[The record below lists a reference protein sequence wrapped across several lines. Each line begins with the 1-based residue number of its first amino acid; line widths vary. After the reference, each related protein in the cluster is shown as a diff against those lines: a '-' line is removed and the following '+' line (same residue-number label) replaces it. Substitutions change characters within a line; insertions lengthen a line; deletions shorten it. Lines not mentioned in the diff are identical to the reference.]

1 MTDYLIE
8 LGNECERLRI
18 ENIQL
23 RKRVKELEK
32 ENDELSLEIQ
42 ESEDQMDLY
51 RT

>member
-32 ENDELSLEIQ
+32 ENEELSVEIQ
-42 ESEDQMDLY
+42 DTEDTMDLY